1 MSCHWIVF
9 DVGCVGRS
17 CRGVGVVG
25 GSCMM
30 DRVGGFCHCV
40 VDLVGGVDRWVMG
53 CWDLLGLVRCDRRS
67 VWRLWSCHGV
77 WSGLGF
83 VSADW
88 LNRGLSWVEWSS

>member
-17 CRGVGVVG
+17 CRGVGVVD

-30 DRVGGFCHCV
+30 DRVGGFAIV
-40 VDLVGGVDRWVMG
+40 RWIWLGVDRWVMG

-77 WSGLGF
+77 WSGSDSVLTE
-83 VSADW
+83 
-88 LNRGLSWVEWSS
+88 WVELRS